1 MKKICFVTTIEKTIE
16 AFLVDFTY
24 YLVEKENYDVTFICN
39 HNESL
44 AKYCSDRIHFIPVRM
59 KRGISFDAFRV
70 IKELTAIFKREQFDI
85 VQYATPNA
93 SFYASIA
100 AKRAGVKNRLYTH
113 WGSRYM
119 GYEGGI
125 GRLIFKTL
133 EKITCKNSTI
143 IETESFSL
151 MDYSIKDGLY
161 PKGKASVIW
170 NGSAC
175 GVKLENYDLSNR
187 DEWRRQIRSKYGIP
201 DDAIVFGWCGRI
213 TRDKGHN
220 ELFAAFRRLNE
231 MNKKARLL
239 MVGAYDNT
247 ETIDHELFKWAQSCK
262 EVIFTGPVP
271 GDQVPVMY
279 SAMDV
284 FCSLSYREGFGLVVI
299 EAAAMKLPGIVTD
312 VPGQIDTIVKDETG
326 LLVPAKEIEPV
337 VKAMEYYANNP
348 DRIEAMGSKARKR
361 VEEEFEQQQLF
372 VKLAAHRNEIIA
384 R

>member
-1 MKKICFVTTIEKTIE
+1 MKKICFVTTIAGTIE

-44 AKYCSDRIHFIPVRM
+44 AKYCSDKIHFMPVRM

-70 IKELTAIFKREQFDI
+70 IKELTAIFKKEQFDI

-125 GRLIFKTL
+125 GRWIFKTL
-133 EKITCKNSTI
+133 EKITCRNSSI

-161 PKGKASVIW
+161 PKEKVSVIW

-175 GVKLENYDLSNR
+175 GVKLENYDLSKR
-187 DEWRRQIRSKYGIP
+187 VAWRKQIRSKYNIP

-220 ELFAAFRRLNE
+220 ELFEAFRKLNE
-231 MNKKARLL
+231 TNKKARLL
-239 MVGAYDNT
+239 MVGSYDNV
-247 ETIDHELFKWAQSCK
+247 ETIDQELFKWAQECK
-262 EVIFTGPVP
+262 EVI
-271 GDQVPVMY
+271 Q
-279 SAMDV
+279 
-284 FCSLSYREGFGLVVI
+284 
-299 EAAAMKLPGIVTD
+299 
-312 VPGQIDTIVKDETG
+312 
-326 LLVPAKEIEPV
+326 
-337 VKAMEYYANNP
+337 
-348 DRIEAMGSKARKR
+348 
-361 VEEEFEQQQLF
+361 
-372 VKLAAHRNEIIA
+372 
-384 R
+384 